1 LTIDCVVGNTQTFE
15 NNQQQNKLI
24 DIKEE
29 RMVDHGNEEC
39 FYNLYNSIRQMIDQ
53 KIATSLE

>member
-24 DIKEE
+24 EYKRGEDGGSWK
-29 RMVDHGNEEC
+29 
-39 FYNLYNSIRQMIDQ
+39 
-53 KIATSLE
+53 